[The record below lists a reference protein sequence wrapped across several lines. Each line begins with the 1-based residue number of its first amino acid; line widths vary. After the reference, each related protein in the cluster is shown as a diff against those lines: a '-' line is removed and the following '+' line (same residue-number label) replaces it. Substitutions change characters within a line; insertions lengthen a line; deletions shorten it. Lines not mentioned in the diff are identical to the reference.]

1 MRKRCRPSQTHPR
14 AHRHNMP
21 CELLDDEE
29 EQGGTSTKERFVAHD
44 MFSLGVLLHYVLT
57 SGEHPFGIWSK
68 KPKNSSLRI
77 QMNIS
82 DENEPNLSLLEQQGL
97 DRGGAECAIGLVR
110 GLVSHEPSERGDA
123 GYVFNHPLFWSAEK
137 RCRFIVESYTRDSFV
152 GKFRGSKE
160 SFPAGGDWREM
171 VDSSLW
177 SGSSNSIGTLISTRN
192 QKGKSFFYKSTVY
205 DLVRFVRNI
214 HAHFNDFLVDTQH
227 PLVGALGL
235 DANTI
240 GICKNSLSRRQSI
253 LGSYISA
260 KVGSVELLL
269 YVKLYF
275 GSSKIKC
282 TLFASSSKNVS
293 IFTNSASFSGAGEL

>member
-1 MRKRCRPSQTHPR
+1 
-14 AHRHNMP
+14 
-21 CELLDDEE
+21 
-29 EQGGTSTKERFVAHD
+29 

-137 RCRFIVESYTRDSFV
+137 RCRFIVESYSRDSFV
-152 GKFRGSKE
+152 GNFRGLKDA
-160 SFPAGGDWREM
+160 FPAGGDWREM

-177 SGSSNSIGTLISTRN
+177 SGNGNGNGKAIGTLISTRN
-192 QKGKSFFYKSTVY
+192 QKGKPVFYKSTVF

-214 HAHFNDFLVDTQH
+214 HAHFDSYLVDTQH

-235 DANTI
+235 DANRI
-240 GICKNSLSRRQSI
+240 AVCKNSLSLRESI
-253 LGSYISA
+253 LGKYIST

-269 YVKLYF
+269 
-275 GSSKIKC
+275 
-282 TLFASSSKNVS
+282 
-293 IFTNSASFSGAGEL
+293 FTN